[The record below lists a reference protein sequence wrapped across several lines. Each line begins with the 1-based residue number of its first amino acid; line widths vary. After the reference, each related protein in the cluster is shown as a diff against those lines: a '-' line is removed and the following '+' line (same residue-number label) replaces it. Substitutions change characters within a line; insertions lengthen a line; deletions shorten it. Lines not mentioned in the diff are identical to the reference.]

1 MIKKILLITSILTA
15 VSFSKN
21 LTLTPNFEVGARI
34 ASKINPQGNAN
45 EKELVPCIGLSL
57 DLKSKVNKNKIF
69 DKMDIELGAGLAQN
83 VEVHEKRIPYGQ
95 TFAYGLTEFNYEV
108 KPNINVYS
116 QVRLGLGTEYSS
128 SKVNLAIMGDLGLGL
143 EYRNFRVGTTIGARG
158 PISINNS
165 HEYEKPNFSAGVKV
179 GYDIPVIR

>member
-21 LTLTPNFEVGARI
+21 LTLTPNVEVGTRI
-34 ASKINPQGNAN
+34 ASKINQQG
-45 EKELVPCIGLSL
+45 LVYKKLLPCIGISL

-83 VEVHEKRIPYGQ
+83 VEVDEKRMPDGQ
-95 TFAYGLTEFNYEV
+95 TLAYGLTEFNYEV

-128 SKVNLAIMGDLGLGL
+128 SKVSLAIIGDLGLGL

-158 PISINNS
+158 PISINNN

-179 GYDIPVIR
+179 GYDIPVIH

>member
-34 ASKINPQGNAN
+34 ASKINEKGLVN

-128 SKVNLAIMGDLGLGL
+128 SKVSLAIIGDLGLGL

-158 PISINNS
+158 PIGMNNN

-179 GYDIPVIR
+179 GYDIPVIH

>member
-34 ASKINPQGNAN
+34 ASIIDPLGSAN

-69 DKMDIELGAGLAQN
+69 DKMDIELGAGLSQN
-83 VEVHEKRIPYGQ
+83 V
-95 TFAYGLTEFNYEV
+95 
-108 KPNINVYS
+108 
-116 QVRLGLGTEYSS
+116 
-128 SKVNLAIMGDLGLGL
+128 
-143 EYRNFRVGTTIGARG
+143 
-158 PISINNS
+158 
-165 HEYEKPNFSAGVKV
+165 
-179 GYDIPVIR
+179 

>member
-21 LTLTPNFEVGARI
+21 LTLTPNVEVGTRI
-34 ASKINPQGNAN
+34 ASKINQQG
-45 EKELVPCIGLSL
+45 LVYKKLLPSVGISL

-83 VEVHEKRIPYGQ
+83 VEVHENKIPYGQ

-116 QVRLGLGTEYSS
+116 QVRLGLGTEYST
-128 SKVNLAIMGDLGLGL
+128 SKVSLAIIGDLGLGL
-143 EYRNFRVGTTIGARG
+143 EYRNFRVGATIGARG
-158 PISINNS
+158 PVGINNN
-165 HEYEKPNFSAGVKV
+165 HEYEKPNFSAGGKV
-179 GYDIPVIR
+179 GYDIPVIH

>member
-21 LTLTPNFEVGARI
+21 LTLTPNVEVGTRI
-34 ASKINPQGNAN
+34 ASKINQQG
-45 EKELVPCIGLSL
+45 LVYKKLLPCVGISL

-83 VEVHEKRIPYGQ
+83 VEVHENKIPYGQ
-95 TFAYGLTEFNYEV
+95 TLAYGLAEFNYEV

-116 QVRLGLGTEYSS
+116 QVRLGLGTEYST
-128 SKVNLAIMGDLGLGL
+128 SKVSLAIIGDLGLGL
-143 EYRNFRVGTTIGARG
+143 EYRNFRVGATIGARG
-158 PISINNS
+158 PIGINNN

-179 GYDIPVIR
+179 GYDIPVIH